1 MGARRDAPR
10 TCAVLNQT
18 INETIAEL
26 VKSGQLAQLGV
37 EGISESVEQFQK
49 FIAADVTQSAELL
62 RSAGFKPE

>member
-1 MGARRDAPR
+1 
-10 TCAVLNQT
+10 LNQT
-18 INETIAEL
+18 INEAIAEL